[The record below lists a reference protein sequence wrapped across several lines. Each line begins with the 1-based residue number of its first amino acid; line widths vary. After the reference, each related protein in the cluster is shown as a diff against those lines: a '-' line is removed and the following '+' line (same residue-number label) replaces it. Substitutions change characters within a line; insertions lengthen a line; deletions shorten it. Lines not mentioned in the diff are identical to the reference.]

1 MRAGLRQHVFS
12 KSWAWPKYYFLH
24 PFFDL
29 VSVSHIHDGS
39 PMQFT
44 CLHLCKSCHHSLE
57 VTLFDTFGLLFMYRW
72 VNPSPPQ
79 KYSFFAANVPILTF
93 SSGFF
98 FFLIRHILNDEME
111 LLHLNKNFTLTN
123 TNTIFFNS
131 VPLNFISSIGL
142 KP

>member
-1 MRAGLRQHVFS
+1 MRAGLRQHLFS
-12 KSWAWPKYYFLH
+12 RSWAWPKYYFLH

-72 VNPSPPQ
+72 ENPSPPPK
-79 KYSFFAANVPILTF
+79 KYSFLQQMSLYWPSHLGSSFSSLVISSRMKWNCCILIRISFSLTPILC
-93 SSGFF
+93 
-98 FFLIRHILNDEME
+98 FLILCLSISY
-111 LLHLNKNFTLTN
+111 LLL
-123 TNTIFFNS
+123 
-131 VPLNFISSIGL
+131 V
-142 KP
+142 